1 MARLQEIFLHI
12 YQEDQKTIANC
23 KKRYKIYWPVYSF
36 TPYLSQKMIFQGSL
50 NYSKRRA
57 NKWQA
62 AESTKREAVVS

>member
-23 KKRYKIYWPVYSF
+23 KKRYKIEPVYSF

-50 NYSKRRA
+50 NFSKRRA
-57 NKWQA
+57 NN
-62 AESTKREAVVS
+62 

>member
-1 MARLQEIFLHI
+1 MARLLEIFLHI

-23 KKRYKIYWPVYSF
+23 KKRYKIEPVYSF